1 MTRVVL
7 VDDQALVRE
16 GIRGLL
22 AVAGFEVVGEAADGR
37 AAVALVLDERPDVV
51 LLDVRMPRYDGLWAL
66 RRLRELGSSVPV
78 LVLTTFD
85 DDAALVHAIQLGARG
100 YVLKDIALEQLTD
113 AVTALAG
120 GATRF
125 SPAITERVLRAV
137 RSGAL
142 LEGGVPTTVPEL
154 TPRETEVLR
163 LVAQG
168 YGNRRITETMFLA
181 EGTVKNHLS
190 AVLVK
195 LGAHDSTSAV
205 LRAIRAG
212 ILG

>member
-22 AVAGFEVVGEAADGR
+22 AVAGFDVVGEAEDGMG
-37 AAVALVLDERPDVV
+37 AVALIEDTRPDVA
-51 LLDVRMPRYDGLWAL
+51 LIDIRMPRFDGLWAL
-66 RRLRELGSSVPV
+66 RALKEGGSQVPV

-85 DDAALVHAIQLGARG
+85 DDEALVRAIQLGARG
-100 YVLKDIALEQLTD
+100 YLLKDITLAQLTH
-113 AVTALAG
+113 AVEVLAG
-120 GATRF
+120 GATLF

-142 LEGGVPTTVPEL
+142 LDEASATEPPAL
-154 TPRETEVLR
+154 TSREREILG

-168 YGNRRITETMFLA
+168 YGNRRIAEALFLA

-190 AVLVK
+190 STLAK
-195 LGAHDSTSAV
+195 LGARDRTSAV
-205 LRAIRAG
+205 LLAIRAG

>member
-22 AVAGFEVVGEAADGR
+22 AVAGFDVVGEAEDGVG
-37 AAVALVLDERPDVV
+37 AVALIEDTRPDVA
-51 LLDVRMPRYDGLWAL
+51 LIDIRMPRFDGLWAL
-66 RRLRELGSSVPV
+66 RALKEGGSQVPV

-85 DDAALVHAIQLGARG
+85 DDEALVRAIQLGARG
-100 YVLKDIALEQLTD
+100 YLLKDITLAQLTH
-113 AVTALAG
+113 AVEVLAG
-120 GATRF
+120 GATLF

-142 LEGGVPTTVPEL
+142 LAEASATEPPAL
-154 TPRETEVLR
+154 TPREREILG

-168 YGNRRITETMFLA
+168 YGNRRIAEALFLA

-190 AVLVK
+190 STLAK
-195 LGAHDSTSAV
+195 LGARDRTSAV
-205 LRAIRAG
+205 LLAIRAG